1 MKRLSLTLF
10 GSALVLTLMAGSQVR
25 ADFIPWTYDW
35 HRNPIA
41 VAADAGGT
49 GGISLTNEPTN
60 HAVGSSDIVATN
72 LRSFSDAS
80 PSRPDTFTNKIYSLI
95 LTLTDNA
102 SKQSGK
108 LIFTG
113 ELNGTVTA
121 NSADITNTWLSQTTQ
136 TLTLGHNTFTV
147 SMNPFSPPGPPS
159 ATNAGGVSTHVTVSP
174 DGGGGGGGGPP
185 HAPEPSTLALSG
197 LGLSFLGLASWRKW
211 RKART

>member
-1 MKRLSLTLF
+1 MKRSSILF
-10 GSALVLTLMAGSQVR
+10 GSALALTLMFGTQVR
-25 ADFIPWTYDW
+25 ADFISWTYDW
-35 HRNPIA
+35 HRNPLA
-41 VAADAGGT
+41 VAADPGGT

-60 HAVGSSDIVATN
+60 HAVGTSDVVATN
-72 LRSFSDAS
+72 LRTFSDAT
-80 PSRPDTFTNKIYSLI
+80 PSHPDTFTNKLYSLI

-102 SKQSGK
+102 SKQTGK

-136 TLTLGHNTFTV
+136 TLTLGHSTFTV

-159 ATNAGGVSTHVTVSP
+159 ATNAGGVSTHVVVAPSS
-174 DGGGGGGGGPP
+174 GGGGGGPP

>member
-80 PSRPDTFTNKIYSLI
+80 PSHPDTFTNKIYSLI
-95 LTLTDNA
+95 LTLTDPA